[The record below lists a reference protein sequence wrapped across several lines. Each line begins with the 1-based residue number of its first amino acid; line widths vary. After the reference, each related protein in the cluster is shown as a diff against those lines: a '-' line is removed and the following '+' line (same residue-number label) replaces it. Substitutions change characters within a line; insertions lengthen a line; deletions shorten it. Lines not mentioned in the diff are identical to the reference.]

1 MYPTKAGKL
10 ARAGKIANII
20 NNLIV
25 VVLQEADDV
34 IKAGFDDQ
42 DYVRIK
48 IHVLDGANEQDVRK
62 VADFEI
68 HFGIDTLAEC
78 GEQARAL
85 IRKQR
90 LIAKITKVFEQFL
103 ALTQL
108 GHIDD
113 HVFHLYLGYI
123 FSKVGAKG
131 GVVG

>member
-1 MYPTKAGKL
+1 M

-85 IRKQR
+85 IRK
-90 LIAKITKVFEQFL
+90 
-103 ALTQL
+103 
-108 GHIDD
+108 
-113 HVFHLYLGYI
+113 
-123 FSKVGAKG
+123 
-131 GVVG
+131 